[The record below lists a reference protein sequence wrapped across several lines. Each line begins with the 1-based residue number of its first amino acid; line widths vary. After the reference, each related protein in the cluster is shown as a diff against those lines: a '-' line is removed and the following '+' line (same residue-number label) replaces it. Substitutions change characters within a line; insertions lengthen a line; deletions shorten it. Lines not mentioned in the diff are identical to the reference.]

1 MQELQMQ
8 VHPRLLA
15 CVEPLDSDVV
25 RDILVELFEADGE
38 DFAAKKHEE
47 KLMDEDLC
55 TVPELSNCTLA
66 DFRELGFN
74 MGTSK
79 RLIRIIFVL
88 PAIQVVQPQ
97 QQLQASLPPAASGN
111 KSAPDFPEVSPGA
124 APPVWLQRGKFVLG
138 LSASAHTCGR
148 E

>member
-1 MQELQMQ
+1 MQELTMQ
-8 VHPRLLA
+8 VHPMLLA
-15 CVEPLDSDVV
+15 CAEPLDSGVV

-38 DFAAKKHEE
+38 DFAAKKCEE

-79 RLIRIIFVL
+79 RLVRIIFVL
-88 PAIQVVQPQ
+88 PAIQVTQPQ
-97 QQLQASLPPAASGN
+97 QQLMQSSR
-111 KSAPDFPEVSPGA
+111 
-124 APPVWLQRGKFVLG
+124 Q
-138 LSASAHTCGR
+138 
-148 E
+148 